1 MKLKRWVGLAVTAAA
16 AVLLLSACTSS
27 EQKNTENTQET
38 DSVSVGTVVNH
49 ESVSQEQTS
58 ASHGG
63 CRRTGKW
70 SRFIRKAAPRPG
82 RQKEEV
88 QPEARTHPE
97 QTRIRKRPRSREL
110 RWRKSHQER

>member
-1 MKLKRWVGLAVTAAA
+1 MKLKRWVRLAVTAAA

-49 ESVSQEQTS
+49 ESVSQEQTRF
-58 ASHGG
+58 AGG
-63 CRRTGKW
+63 CRAY
-70 SRFIRKAAPRPG
+70 RKMEPIYPEAAPRPG